1 MNPIVFNQYVEQL
14 NANKNRECSIKV
26 LGANGFV
33 LNGMFLGVSQC
44 EPKELTDM
52 AGFITDVPIYKI
64 CMMAQEPDR
73 IVPVWVNSLLIEEI
87 GDIKFEWHCNENLN

>member
-14 NANKNRECSIKV
+14 NANKNRECSIRV

-44 EPKELTDM
+44 EPKELPDM
-52 AGFITDVPIYKI
+52 AGFITDVPIHKI
-64 CMMAQEPDR
+64 CMMVKESDR
-73 IVPVWVNSLLIEEI
+73 IVPVWINSLLID
-87 GDIKFEWHCNENLN
+87 DIADIQFVGG